1 MAAQP
6 LMHSSAAQKGWRST
20 LHRIPFGFLTPLI
33 VRSAAS
39 TRPLVSSRPFSATA
53 PAALRYVFHKGL
65 HWTPAGTYTFLR
77 LETALSLKFRYPLGL
92 RSPRREMGGRDLV
105 GMAVLPFQLCCMLLK
120 TSSLT
125 LQGTS

>member
-77 LETALSLKFRYPLGL
+77 LEPELSLKFSTPQWFRLQRHEIHTRSYVGIALIPLLLFLNLLNPSPL
-92 RSPRREMGGRDLV
+92 R
-105 GMAVLPFQLCCMLLK
+105 
-120 TSSLT
+120 
-125 LQGTS
+125 LQ